1 MLSLESG
8 EKMLMSRIHRCIFVM
23 HGRNRE
29 GLRVKT
35 SQTKGVV
42 GYYNN

>member
-29 GLRVKT
+29 GLRVET
-35 SQTKGVV
+35 CQIKGDV
-42 GYYNN
+42 GYWDT